1 MTYIM
6 LEKNLTLLYVK
17 EKISKSRGLEKNSY
31 PNQIIHTPPPQKL
44 NDQPHRAGEEADLT
58 HW

>member
-17 EKISKSRGLEKNSY
+17 EKISKSRGLEKNSLPKPNHPY
-31 PNQIIHTPPPQKL
+31 PF
-44 NDQPHRAGEEADLT
+44 PHKS
-58 HW
+58 

>member
-17 EKISKSRGLEKNSY
+17 EKMSKSRGLEKILSQTKSSI
-31 PNQIIHTPPPQKL
+31 PLPPQKL

-58 HW
+58 P

>member
-17 EKISKSRGLEKNSY
+17 GKISKSRGLEKNSY
-31 PNQIIHTPPPQKL
+31 PDQIIHTPSHTKVK
-44 NDQPHRAGEEADLT
+44 
-58 HW
+58 